1 MAADTEAKAADDGR
15 DVEPDRPAKES
26 PTEIGVEREA
36 TPKPSPWGNWVSE
49 NQGQVVNA
57 GKVDGGVHYHHHIG
71 ESITRRLRQAARLSE
86 ERVSEVLATFCPSD
100 RGRYATFRTSVASL
114 GGGVITGKSGT
125 GRAFTAVHVLAEVKP
140 GTPIEQLTVDPRE
153 RDAGISLIKVDSAHS
168 RFLDLTPLSD
178 LTAPQQ
184 VALRGLVGEARKA
197 GSLLVIIAGPG
208 QREEFLAEHRAWLHI
223 EAPAQAEAVF
233 RRAMESRCG
242 ENWADRWLKSPDVQD
257 ALQGA
262 EPARALRLAEEAQR
276 NLPTGHPSE
285 EDEELWVKNALKECA
300 DATEE
305 LSRWFKRNDHDKEF
319 RRVLLA
325 TVALL
330 EGGHR
335 SVIVRQAHR
344 LALEWRIPS
353 LWRTPIS
360 GEGLT
365 AHLWEIGAH
374 VNNDRVHFNRPGSG
388 DEALDYLWREH
399 PGTRT
404 LLEEW
409 APEAVTDLD
418 TSQRFEAARRW
429 LRLAKRHR
437 DGAPVEALID
447 RWGGSYSL
455 MWAAIPV
462 LAEAAVTP
470 EFGAQVR
477 SALYRAAAASGTDL
491 RDRTVLEVCRVYGRV
506 QPSTALTRIRH
517 IAERAPVH
525 WDGSLVRALEDIANE
540 PDNTVTVLET
550 LLSWCARP
558 ERGRLAS
565 VSVRVLC
572 DLLAE
577 RNDEAVPRV
586 MVGMDEGAIDGVTVV
601 AAWRAASHT
610 GRRVGMPL
618 WAWFDV
624 LEDGT
629 SDRPGFEVLCH
640 AARGH
645 DLLAPAVKHGI
656 ERWKHAHGLRAPV
669 LDELS
674 RRLDE
679 SEEDR

>member
-1 MAADTEAKAADDGR
+1 MAADKEARTASEDRGGD
-15 DVEPDRPAKES
+15 PDRPPQES
-26 PTEIGVEREA
+26 LTGTDGEKEA

-71 ESITRRLRQAARLSE
+71 EDITRRLRQAARVSE
-86 ERVSEVLATFCPSD
+86 DRVSEVLATFSPSD
-100 RGRYATFRTSVASL
+100 RGRYANFRASVASL

-140 GTPIEQLTVDPRE
+140 GTPIEQLTVVPGE
-153 RDAGISLIKVDSAHS
+153 RDAGISLIKVDSGHS

-178 LTAPQQ
+178 LTPTQQ

-197 GSLLVIIAGPG
+197 GALLVIVAGPG

-223 EAPAQAEAVF
+223 EAPARAEDVF

-242 ENWADRWLKSPDVQD
+242 KGWADRWLKSPDVQD

-276 NLPTGHPSE
+276 SFPAGHPSE
-285 EDEELWVKNALKECA
+285 EDQELWVKNALRECT

-305 LSRWFKRNDHDKEF
+305 LSRWFRRNDHDKEF

-325 TVALL
+325 AVALL

-344 LALEWRIPS
+344 LAVEWRIPS

-374 VNNDRVHFNRPGSG
+374 VNNDRVHFNRPGNG
-388 DEALDYLWREH
+388 DDALDYLWREH

-418 TSQRFEAARRW
+418 TSRRFEAARRL
-429 LRLAKRHR
+429 LRLARRHQ
-437 DGAPVEALID
+437 DAAPVKTLID

-477 SALYRAAAASGTDL
+477 SALYQAAVASGTNL

-517 IAERAPVH
+517 IAERAPAH
-525 WDGSLVRALEDIANE
+525 WDGSLIQALADIANE
-540 PDNTVTVLET
+540 PENTGTVVEM

-558 ERGRLAS
+558 ERGRLPS

-577 RNDEAVPRV
+577 RNDEAVPQV
-586 MVGMDEGAIDGVTVV
+586 MVGMAEGAIDDVTVA
-601 AAWRAASHT
+601 AAWRAASHA

-624 LEDGT
+624 LEGGT
-629 SDRPGFEVLCH
+629 SDRQGFEVLCH

-645 DLLAPAVKHGI
+645 DLLAPEVKRGI

-674 RRLDE
+674 RWLDE
-679 SEEDR
+679 SEEAR